1 MALKARQIA
10 ELTAALEKRR
20 KELIEEV
27 RGDAAKVSGESYGE
41 LAGATPD
48 TGDESV
54 ADLMADLGQADL
66 GRDLGE
72 LRELEAARE
81 RLAAGT
87 YGECID
93 CGSDIELE
101 RLRAR
106 PGAPRCITC
115 QQRFEKTH
123 AAARGGTL

>member
-1 MALKARQIA
+1 MALTARQIA

-20 KELIEEV
+20 RVLVEEV
-27 RGDAAKVSGESYGE
+27 RVDAAKVSGESYGE

-93 CGSDIELE
+93 CGSEIELE

-123 AAARGGTL
+123 TGERGGSL